1 MKQVKKIQ
9 EEIYSHIDPK
19 DVSERRILCG
29 NASNF
34 QGDERDVIF
43 LSVVDCANGAGPVA
57 KQAFGVDDAY
67 RKRYNV
73 AASRARDQLW
83 VVDSLDSANDL
94 KPGDIRKMLID
105 YSLNPESVAI
115 SNAKI
120 EQKAESPFESAV
132 ARFLTVRG
140 YHLVQQWK
148 VGAYRL
154 DMVAVCGRKKV
165 AIECDGESWHSGE
178 DKIREDMERQTILER
193 LGWQF
198 IRIRGSE
205 YYRDPNKTMERV
217 VSELNDNGIEPEEAS
232 AVQDTGIRET
242 ELLQR
247 VKQRA
252 FAIIHQ
258 DDGETPELDKSVIES
273 ALDPKNDVIGTSIEK
288 VNDLAVPEEKE
299 QFTGI
304 KDMDT
309 VQSPAESEISP
320 VSAPVV
326 LPETAIKL
334 VRDRR
339 LKTARQNPAPEKM
352 SPLKM
357 QDYKTEQM
365 MLFGME
371 DQKSEADNIIGLLE
385 ATGVEFVDKRANGG
399 SLWIIGGYELA
410 ETVRK
415 AKALGYIFHFK
426 KEGGRATK
434 NKPGWWAK

>member
-1 MKQVKKIQ
+1 
-9 EEIYSHIDPK
+9 
-19 DVSERRILCG
+19 
-29 NASNF
+29 
-34 QGDERDVIF
+34 
-43 LSVVDCANGAGPVA
+43 
-57 KQAFGVDDAY
+57 
-67 RKRYNV
+67 
-73 AASRARDQLW
+73 
-83 VVDSLDSANDL
+83 
-94 KPGDIRKMLID
+94 
-105 YSLNPESVAI
+105 
-115 SNAKI
+115 
-120 EQKAESPFESAV
+120 
-132 ARFLTVRG
+132 
-140 YHLVQQWK
+140 
-148 VGAYRL
+148 
-154 DMVAVCGRKKV
+154 
-165 AIECDGESWHSGE
+165 
-178 DKIREDMERQTILER
+178 
-193 LGWQF
+193 
-198 IRIRGSE
+198 
-205 YYRDPNKTMERV
+205 
-217 VSELNDNGIEPEEAS
+217 
-232 AVQDTGIRET
+232 
-242 ELLQR
+242 
-247 VKQRA
+247 
-252 FAIIHQ
+252 
-258 DDGETPELDKSVIES
+258 
-273 ALDPKNDVIGTSIEK
+273 
-288 VNDLAVPEEKE
+288 
-299 QFTGI
+299 
-304 KDMDT
+304 MDT